1 MGTIENKKYTSPAE
15 ITNLVAV
22 KYINCKFNL
31 TSLPSFEQC
40 QFHNCTFVRCKID
53 EFLTCKFWSCKFDE
67 CDFSDADVRYS
78 QTESASPTIATNC
91 KMAGIAAIND
101 CRWWAG
107 LSVDDST
114 VYDILTLC
122 LLPISVAKQSIYKS
136 IPDKFRGRVASLL
149 RRPLRK

>member
-1 MGTIENKKYTSPAE
+1 METIENKRYISSDDV
-15 ITNLVAV
+15 TNLVGAR
-22 KYINCKFNL
+22 YINCKFNL
-31 TSLPSFEQC
+31 TTLPSFASC
-40 QFHNCTFVRCKID
+40 QFHNCIFVRCKVD
-53 EFLTCKFWSCKFDE
+53 ELLNCKFWACKFDE
-67 CDFSDADVRYS
+67 CDFTEADVRYS
-78 QTESASPTIATNC
+78 QTESASPTIASNC

-107 LSVDDST
+107 LSVDDAT

-122 LLPISVAKQSIYKS
+122 LLPISVAKQSVYKS